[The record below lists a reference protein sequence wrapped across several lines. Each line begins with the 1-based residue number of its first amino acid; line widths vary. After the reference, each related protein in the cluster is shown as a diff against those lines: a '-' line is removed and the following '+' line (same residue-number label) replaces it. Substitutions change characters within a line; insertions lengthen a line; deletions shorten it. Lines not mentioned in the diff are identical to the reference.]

1 MFEKQNGQRH
11 KNKPHRSFILARA
24 AIKPTTNQL
33 NLMNKAQLIEAV
45 QKNLGG
51 ETSKRAAS
59 DALDAV
65 LDAIAKG
72 VKKGPVQ
79 LIGFGTFKPV
89 TRKARTGRNPKT
101 GAAMKIKASKTVR
114 FVTSAALKKSL

>member
-1 MFEKQNGQRH
+1 
-11 KNKPHRSFILARA
+11 
-24 AIKPTTNQL
+24 
-33 NLMNKAQLIEAV
+33 MNKAQLIEQV
-45 QKNLGG
+45 QKALGG
-51 ETSKRAAS
+51 ETSKRAAG
-59 DALDAV
+59 DALEAV
-65 LDAIAKG
+65 LSSIAKG

-101 GAAMKIKASKTVR
+101 GAAMKIKASKSVR